1 MTAAFAV
8 PGNTAST
15 VLTRFFGSGLAGDLG
30 HLIDPGVASR

>member
-15 VLTRFFGSGLAGDLG
+15 VLTRFFGSGLAGD
-30 HLIDPGVASR
+30 IPASASR